1 MNKVTAEARQR
12 DSAVILFGPGDYC
25 ALTGYRSRRL
35 TFFIMYLHFGSRVQL
50 RVSRNGAE
58 NGTGII
64 RGNSTKNNKQK
75 RQSPKVGNWRHTD
88 SMFYDYRL
96 TSRIMPVEERKGMRC
111 EQGFF

>member
-1 MNKVTAEARQR
+1 
-12 DSAVILFGPGDYC
+12 
-25 ALTGYRSRRL
+25 
-35 TFFIMYLHFGSRVQL
+35 MYLHFGSRVQL